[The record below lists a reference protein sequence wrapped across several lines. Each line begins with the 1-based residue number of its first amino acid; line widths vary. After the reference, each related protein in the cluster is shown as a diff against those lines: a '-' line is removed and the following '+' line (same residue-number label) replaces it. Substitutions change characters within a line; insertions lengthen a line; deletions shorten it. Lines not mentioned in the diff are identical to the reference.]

1 MLQRHAGEGE
11 TIAEAI
17 RDCLDYGKD
26 PEKTESGKY
35 ISAYEC
41 DPATVAD
48 EFLLAKASYAAMTG
62 REQKKENDVLCYQ
75 IRQSFYPG
83 EITPKE
89 ANRIGYEL
97 AMRWTKGRHAL
108 DSEQAVVYT
117 DEENGVC
124 VTISRD
130 GNHQISE
137 IKEIS
142 ETDAQSLMLKN
153 NPIGEDYTSQE

>member
-1 MLQRHAGEGE
+1 MRAK
-11 TIAEAI
+11 AEAI
-17 RDCLDYGKD
+17 RDCLDYGKN

-62 REQKKENDVLCYQ
+62 REQKKANDVLCYQ

-97 AMRWTKGRHAL
+97 AMRWTKGRHAFI
-108 DSEQAVVYT
+108 
-117 DEENGVC
+117 
-124 VTISRD
+124 VTTHSTSIVIYITTPPPLTVL
-130 GNHQISE
+130 GN
-137 IKEIS
+137 S
-142 ETDAQSLMLKN
+142 ETSGAPASPSVGSPTDCALKT
-153 NPIGEDYTSQE
+153 GCLL

>member
-1 MLQRHAGEGE
+1 MATTTLLQRHAGEGE

-62 REQKKENDVLCYQ
+62 REQKKENNVLCYQ
-75 IRQSFYPG
+75 IPTILLSGRDHPEGG
-83 EITPKE
+83 EPY
-89 ANRIGYEL
+89 RL
-97 AMRWTKGRHAL
+97 
-108 DSEQAVVYT
+108 
-117 DEENGVC
+117 
-124 VTISRD
+124 
-130 GNHQISE
+130 
-137 IKEIS
+137 
-142 ETDAQSLMLKN
+142 
-153 NPIGEDYTSQE
+153 

>member
-1 MLQRHAGEGE
+1 LATTTLLQRHAGEGE

-97 AMRWTKGRHAL
+97 AMRWTKGRHA
-108 DSEQAVVYT
+108 
-117 DEENGVC
+117 
-124 VTISRD
+124 VTFITTPPPLTAP
-130 GNHQISE
+130 GN
-137 IKEIS
+137 S
-142 ETDAQSLMLKN
+142 ETFGAPASPFGGSLTGCALKTGC
-153 NPIGEDYTSQE
+153 PL

>member
-1 MLQRHAGEGE
+1 MQRHAGEGE

-97 AMRWTKGRHAL
+97 AINTFGEDL
-108 DSEQAVVYT
+108 IPICLTLVVYLFLPT
-117 DEENGVC
+117 A
-124 VTISRD
+124 ISLPLFLRLDLRD
-130 GNHQISE
+130 LE
-137 IKEIS
+137 RR
-142 ETDAQSLMLKN
+142 
-153 NPIGEDYTSQE
+153 